1 MGTKLYIKTFGCQ
14 MNEYDSQKTVE
25 ILQNKKD
32 MEVTANAEEADIIL
46 LNTCSIREKAED
58 KVYSELGRLNKLKI
72 KNPNIKIG
80 VGGCVATQE
89 GSNITKRAPYVDLI
103 YGPQTL
109 HKVSDLL
116 DEDDKLKAIDITF
129 PIEEKFDSLP
139 EPTATSPSSFVAIM
153 EGCSKYC
160 SFCVV
165 PYTRGDE
172 VSRKAQQIFDEIARL
187 VEQGSSEIVFVGQN
201 VNSYKQV
208 HEGRTLRLSDL
219 IDIASNINGVERIRY
234 TTSHPLDM
242 TNDLIEIYGSVPQ
255 LANQLHL
262 PVQSG
267 SDRILKAMKRN
278 YTADS
283 YREIIKKVKK
293 IRPTIKVTSDF
304 IVGFPGET
312 HDEFLETMQ
321 LIEDIQFDSS
331 FSFIYSPRP
340 GTPASVLKDDVT
352 KDEKKNRLSLLQGR
366 LNEIQRG
373 FSKEMIGSIQRCLVT
388 GISKKRL
395 DQLQAR
401 TECNRVIN
409 FPFQN
414 IGFIG
419 KLVDIKVEEALAYS
433 LLGTLLKPEVKL
445 LGKSIWVKSPLTTA
459 YEP

>member
-1 MGTKLYIKTFGCQ
+1 

-32 MEVTANAEEADIIL
+32 MEVTTNVDEADIIL

-116 DEDDKLKAIDITF
+116 DEDNKLKAIDITF

-187 VEQGSSEIVFVGQN
+187 VEQGTSEIVFVGQN

-208 HEGRTLRLSDL
+208 HDGRTLRLSDL
-219 IDIASNINGVERIRY
+219 IDIASNINGVDRIRF

-242 TNDLIEIYGSVPQ
+242 TDDLIEIFGSVPQ

-267 SDRILKAMKRN
+267 SDRVLKAMKRN
-278 YTADS
+278 YTADL
-283 YREIIKKVKK
+283 YRDIIERVKK

-312 HDEFLETMQ
+312 HSEFLETMQ

-340 GTPASVLKDDVT
+340 GTPASILQDDVS
-352 KDEKKNRLSLLQGR
+352 KHEKKERLNILQAR

-373 FSKEMIGSIQRCLVT
+373 FGQKMVGSIQRCLVT

-433 LLGTLLKPEVKL
+433 LLGTLHNTKELV
-445 LGKSIWVKSPLTTA
+445 
-459 YEP
+459 

>member
-32 MEVTANAEEADIIL
+32 MEVTANVEEADIIL

-433 LLGTLLKPEVKL
+433 LLGTLHNNKEL
-445 LGKSIWVKSPLTTA
+445 I
-459 YEP
+459 

>member
-32 MEVTANAEEADIIL
+32 MEVTTNVDEADIIL

-116 DEDDKLKAIDITF
+116 DEDNKLKAIDITF

-187 VEQGSSEIVFVGQN
+187 VEQGTSEIVFVGQN

-219 IDIASNINGVERIRY
+219 IDIASNINGVERIRF

-242 TNDLIEIYGSVPQ
+242 TDDLIEIFGSVPQ

-267 SDRILKAMKRN
+267 SDRVLKAMKRN
-278 YTADS
+278 YTADL
-283 YREIIKKVKK
+283 YRDIIERVKK

-312 HDEFLETMQ
+312 HSEFLETMQ

-331 FSFIYSPRP
+331 FSFIYSSRP
-340 GTPASVLKDDVT
+340 GTPASILQDDVS
-352 KDEKKNRLSLLQGR
+352 KHEKKERLNILQAR

-373 FSKEMIGSIQRCLVT
+373 FGQKMVGSIQRCLVT

-433 LLGTLLKPEVKL
+433 LLGTLHNTKELV
-445 LGKSIWVKSPLTTA
+445 
-459 YEP
+459 

>member
-14 MNEYDSQKTVE
+14 MNEYDSQKTAE

-32 MEVTANAEEADIIL
+32 MEITSNVEEADIIL

-109 HKVSDLL
+109 HRVADLL
-116 DEDDKLKAIDITF
+116 DEDNKLKAIDITF

-187 VEQGSSEIVFVGQN
+187 VEQGSSEIVFIGQN

-208 HEGRTLRLSDL
+208 HDGRTLRLSDL
-219 IDIASNINGVERIRY
+219 IDIASNINGVERIRF

-242 TNDLIEIYGSVPQ
+242 TDDLIEIFGSVPQ

-267 SDRILKAMKRN
+267 SDRVLKAMKRN

-283 YREIIKKVKK
+283 YRDIIERVKK

-312 HDEFLETMQ
+312 HAEFMQTMQ

-340 GTPASVLKDDVT
+340 GTPASILQDDIS
-352 KDEKKNRLSLLQGR
+352 KSEKKERLNILQAR

-373 FSKEMIGSIQRCLVT
+373 FGQKMVGSIQRCLVT

-433 LLGTLLKPEVKL
+433 LLGTLHNTKELV
-445 LGKSIWVKSPLTTA
+445 
-459 YEP
+459 